1 MNDVSHATC
10 NTKPPICFWLHC
22 YKFKIVSIKFCI
34 FAGTS
39 ISSQKVF
46 AKNAIPVS
54 TKMQLW
60 EMWKLALR
68 SRPGP
73 HEKCHLHSSAITSLV
88 QFLRRI
94 VNSIAVLP
102 CPETYRSC
110 SSGLIL
116 VRVYLRQILNDI
128 NLYARQQVSFM
139 NLRVCRYS
147 RFLQK
152 WFTSKN

>member
-1 MNDVSHATC
+1 MTSLGKRCWILSRLLPSHPTS

-68 SRPGP
+68 RRPGP
-73 HEKCHLHSSAITSLV
+73 HEKCHLYSSAITSLV
-88 QFLRRI
+88 QFLRRT
-94 VNSIAVLP
+94 VNIIAVLP

-110 SSGLIL
+110 SSGPIL
-116 VRVYLRQILNDI
+116 VRVYPPQILNDI
-128 NLYARQQVSFM
+128 NLYAR
-139 NLRVCRYS
+139 
-147 RFLQK
+147 
-152 WFTSKN
+152 